1 MSKEQAKSK
10 NATKK
15 KQTKK
20 VEQQKIEQP
29 VNIEA
34 KQEFFGHKEN
44 EDIWQSFIV
53 QKMFAHRGLHD
64 EKSPENSL
72 SAFEKAIAKGYAIE
86 LDVNPIMDGTPVV
99 FHDSKMSRMTG
110 KDKYIQNISREEFNE
125 TTLLSSGEKIPT
137 LEDVLKFVDGRTP
150 LLIEIKNQQ
159 KVGEL
164 EKAVW
169 EVLKNYKGEYA
180 IQSFNP
186 YTLQWFKNNAPKVW
200 RGQLAGFFKGE
211 KLSLFKKLVLR
222 RLGMKKITEQNFVS
236 YDLRNLPNR
245 FVKHLEIPLLAWTIN
260 NQEQYIKAVQI
271 ADNVIFQNC
280 EPKI

>member
-10 NATKK
+10 KATKK

>member
-10 NATKK
+10 KTTKK
-15 KQTKK
+15 RQTKK

-34 KQEFFGHKEN
+34 KLEFFGHKEN

-72 SAFEKAIAKGYAIE
+72 SAFEKAIEKGYAIE

-125 TTLLSSGEKIPT
+125 TTLLASGEKIPT
-137 LEDVLKFVDGRTP
+137 LEEVLKFVDGRTP

-186 YTLQWFKNNAPKVW
+186 YTLQWFKNIAPKVW

-211 KLSLFKKLVLR
+211 KLSLLKKLVLR

>member
-1 MSKEQAKSK
+1 MSKEQVKSK
-10 NATKK
+10 KATKK

-72 SAFEKAIAKGYAIE
+72 SAFEKAIEKGYAIE

-137 LEDVLKFVDGRTP
+137 LEEVLKFVDGRTP

>member
-1 MSKEQAKSK
+1 MSKEQVKSK
-10 NATKK
+10 KATKK